1 MGGGS
6 GWHSLMHDDP
16 GAETPPISLGI
27 LRRVARYGR
36 PYFWRILAML
46 ACVLVVTGV
55 GLIPPLL
62 MRDLIDNAIG
72 KGDATRLN
80 WLALGMVAV
89 PVVNGLIGVFQRYLG
104 ATVGEGVI
112 CDLRQQVF
120 RHLQS
125 MSLRF
130 FTHTRTGELMSRLNN
145 DVVGSQQAITGTAV
159 TLISNVV
166 ALIATL
172 MVMISLDWRL
182 TLVSILVLPLFI
194 LPARRVARVLREIVR
209 EQMNL
214 NARMN
219 ALANETLNVSG
230 ALLVKLFGRANTEAQ
245 RYGERA
251 RSVRDIGIRQ
261 SVIGR
266 WFFLGLS
273 LISAVGTA
281 LVFWLGGHLALSGEF
296 TIGTIVAFGAYLGQL
311 YGPVSALTNARVE
324 LATALV
330 SFERVF
336 EVLDLPREIDEL
348 QGAVHLRDL
357 RGEVSLDDVNFTYG
371 EAGAVAPALLK
382 EVRRWRQA
390 EVVGTLTGEMANE
403 RTRDDGNGRQARR
416 QRLAVRNVSFTVRP
430 GQLAALVGPSGAGKT
445 TITYLIPRLY
455 DPTAGRILI
464 DGVDLRQIALDSL
477 AETIGMVTQET
488 FLFHDS
494 IRANLLYARAG
505 ATQEQ
510 LEAACRVANIHDFI
524 AGLPDGY
531 DTIVGERGYRLSG
544 GEKQRLAIA
553 RVVLK
558 DPRILILDEATS
570 HLDSRSEALIQ
581 DALERV
587 MRGRTS
593 IVIAHRLSTVLRADI
608 ILVMDGGRLVES
620 GTHAELLDQG
630 GLYAHLYETQFRH
643 LKGSAILPDRRP
655 TEVGD
660 RR

>member
-336 EVLDLPREIDEL
+336 EVLDLPREIDES